1 MNSHLTPQLIV
12 EAIEG
17 TLGSA
22 ARDHLH
28 ACAACRDEVARVRAV
43 LRDAEGAA
51 PAPNPSPL
59 FWEHFEQR
67 VRQAT
72 SALPLE
78 PERSW
83 LTSWWRPAALV
94 GATAAVVAVLVFT
107 QPTTSVGPA
116 GPGAET
122 VVAGAEA
129 WPAFDAESWDLVVS
143 LTEDLEWDDVQ
154 QVARPR
160 RGVADALID
169 ELSPEERAA
178 FVKLLKRE
186 MGGLE

>member
-1 MNSHLTPQLIV
+1 MTSHLTPQLIV

-28 ACAACRDEVARVRAV
+28 ACAACREEVERVRAV

-51 PAPNPSPL
+51 PAPDPSPL

-72 SALPLE
+72 SALPVQ
-78 PERSW
+78 PEQSW
-83 LTSWWRPAALV
+83 LASWWRPAALV
-94 GATAAVVAVLVFT
+94 GAAVAVVAVLVFT
-107 QPTTSVGPA
+107 QRATPA
-116 GPGAET
+116 GPSVET

-154 QVARPR
+154 HVARPR